1 MKQPVLPSLHVS
13 VIMPRKGLA
22 SPKITHN
29 DQLSHRNAN
38 LRYSTNLQNMVVAN
52 QASINIRGHKK
63 MGLDNAW
70 AKDVK

>member
-1 MKQPVLPSLHVS
+1 
-13 VIMPRKGLA
+13 
-22 SPKITHN
+22 
-29 DQLSHRNAN
+29 
-38 LRYSTNLQNMVVAN
+38 MVVAN